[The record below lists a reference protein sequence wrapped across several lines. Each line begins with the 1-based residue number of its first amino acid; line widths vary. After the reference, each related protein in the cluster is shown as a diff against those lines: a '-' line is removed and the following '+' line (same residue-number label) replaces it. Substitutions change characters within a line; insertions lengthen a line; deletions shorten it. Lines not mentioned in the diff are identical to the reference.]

1 LIYYALRP
9 GLVLPRD
16 LFFPQTFQRPAVTIE
31 ILYFAAVRD
40 LAGKSQERMV
50 LPPEVRTISALRAHL
65 ESAIPALAGRLG
77 AVRWAKNEV
86 FVQIDAALAD
96 GDVIALIPPVAG
108 G

>member
-1 LIYYALRP
+1 MS
-9 GLVLPRD
+9 V
-16 LFFPQTFQRPAVTIE
+16 E

-40 LAGKSQERMV
+40 LAGKSQETMT
-50 LPPEVRTISALRAHL
+50 LPPQVRTVGALRAHI
-65 ESAIPALAGRLG
+65 EVAVPALAGRLG

-86 FVQIDAALAD
+86 FVEMDATLAD

>member
-1 LIYYALRP
+1 MS
-9 GLVLPRD
+9 V
-16 LFFPQTFQRPAVTIE
+16 E

-40 LAGKSQERMV
+40 LAGKSQETMT
-50 LPPEVRTISALRAHL
+50 LPPQVRTIAALRAHI
-65 ESAIPALAGRLG
+65 EVVVPALAGRLA

-86 FVQIDAALAD
+86 FVEMDATLAD